1 MSAKKAMNENTNS
14 TQQAYEI
21 VIKPNKSWFYIDW
34 QGLLHYRDLLFF
46 LVRRD
51 FLAKYK
57 QTILGPAWFIL
68 QPLLMTVVFNIVF
81 YRVAKVSTDGL
92 PPFIFYLCGIM
103 VWNYFANCLNT
114 TANTLIANVHIF
126 SKVYF
131 PRLIVPLSGVISNLF
146 AFFIQL
152 ATFLG
157 FYFYF
162 KLGTASADLIHPNHF
177 IWALPLLL
185 FQAAAFSL
193 GVGLWISA
201 LTVKYRDL
209 VFLMTFLT
217 QLWLYAT
224 PVIYPVSAIPAQWRF
239 ILALNPMAA
248 IVDLYRY
255 AFFGTLALSFK
266 YLLLSIVTTVI
277 VLTSGVLVFNKVE
290 RTFVDTI

>member
-1 MSAKKAMNENTNS
+1 MKRRKF
-14 TQQAYEI
+14 EI
-21 VIKPNKSWFYIDW
+21 IIQPNRSWFHIDW

-51 FLAKYK
+51 FVAKYK
-57 QTILGPAWFIL
+57 QTILGPVWFVV
-68 QPLLMTVVFNIVF
+68 QPLLMTVAFDIIF
-81 YRVAKVSTDGL
+81 SKVAKVSTDGL
-92 PPFIFYLCGIM
+92 PPFLFYLCGIM
-103 VWNYFANCLNT
+103 LWNYFANCLNA
-114 TANTLIANVHIF
+114 TAGSLIANANIF

-131 PRLIVPLSGVISNLF
+131 PRLVVPLSSVISSLF

-162 KLGTASADLIHPNHF
+162 KFATASANLIHPNQF
-177 IWALPLLL
+177 IWGLPLLL
-185 FQAAAFSL
+185 IQAAAFSL

-209 VFLMTFLT
+209 VFVMTFLT

-239 ILALNPMAA
+239 ILALNPMAS

-266 YLLLSIVTTVI
+266 YLLLSIVTTVV
-277 VLTSGVLVFNKVE
+277 VLISGVFVFNKVE

>member
-1 MSAKKAMNENTNS
+1 MDK
-14 TQQAYEI
+14 TQYEI
-21 VIKPNKSWFYIDW
+21 TIKPNKSWFRIDW

-57 QTILGPAWFIL
+57 QTVLGPLWFIL
-68 QPLLMTVVFNIVF
+68 QPLLMAVVFNIVF
-81 YRVAKVSTDGL
+81 NRVAKVSTDGL
-92 PPFIFYLCGIM
+92 PPFLFYLCGIM
-103 VWNYFANCLNT
+103 VWNYFSNCLNAT
-114 TANTLIANVHIF
+114 SGSLIANAHIF

-131 PRLIVPLSGVISNLF
+131 PRLIVPLSSIISSLF

-162 KLGTASADLIHPNHF
+162 KLYTPSAELINPNSF
-177 IWALPLLL
+177 LWALPLLL
-185 FQAAAFSL
+185 IQAAVFSL
-193 GVGLWISA
+193 GAGLWISA

-217 QLWLYAT
+217 QLWMYAT
-224 PVIYPVSAIPAQWRF
+224 PVIYPVSAIPSQWRF

-255 AFFGTLALSFK
+255 AFFGTMALSFK
-266 YLLLSIVTTVI
+266 YLLLSILTTVI
-277 VLTSGVLVFNKVE
+277 VLVSGVLVFNKVE
-290 RTFVDTI
+290 RTFVDTV

>member
-1 MSAKKAMNENTNS
+1 MNENMNK
-14 TQQAYEI
+14 TQYDYEI
-21 VIKPNKSWFYIDW
+21 LIKPNKSWFYLDW
-34 QGLLHYRDLLFF
+34 RGLLHYRDLLFF

-51 FLAKYK
+51 FVAKYK
-57 QTILGPAWFIL
+57 QTILGPVWFVV
-68 QPLLMTVVFNIVF
+68 QPLLMTVAFDIVFNK
-81 YRVAKVSTDGL
+81 VAKVSTDGL
-92 PPFIFYLCGIM
+92 PPFLFYLCGIM
-103 VWNYFANCLNT
+103 LWNYFANCLNT
-114 TANTLIANVHIF
+114 TASSLIANANIF

-131 PRLIVPLSGVISNLF
+131 PRLIVPLSSIISSLF

-162 KLGTASADLIHPNHF
+162 KLCTASSSLIHPNSF
-177 IWALPLLL
+177 LWVLPLLL
-185 FQAAAFSL
+185 IQAAAFSL

-209 VFLMTFLT
+209 VFVMTFLT

-224 PVIYPVSAIPAQWRF
+224 PVIYPVSAIPSQWRF
-239 ILALNPMAA
+239 ILAVNPMAA

-266 YLLLSIVTTVI
+266 YLLLSIITTVL
-277 VLTSGVLVFNKVE
+277 VLVSGLFVFNKVE